1 MPDLDLLP
9 CLNTQYGIQASLK
22 VKGKEGRHDK
32 SPFGAPYSYGC
43 LLLKPFLLIKH
54 LRCLARKVKKEGRE
68 MVITPG
74 NTAKGNDTSYIKL
87 Y

>member
-1 MPDLDLLP
+1 MPDLYFLP
-9 CLNTQYGIQASLK
+9 CLNTQYGTQAGLK

-32 SPFGAPYSYGC
+32 SPSGAPYS
-43 LLLKPFLLIKH
+43 LLTPFLLIKH

-74 NTAKGNDTSYIKL
+74 NTAKGNDTSYIKHH
-87 Y
+87 